1 VSLAWNAS
9 DCSTAGNRPG
19 GASLETVSCCPGAV
33 SGIARAGCGTVAGVP
48 LTIVRIASLPADG
61 GINPYL
67 ELYHAALAS
76 RGVHW
81 VGGFEATPAWIRR
94 NGDRVDAVQFH
105 WGLENIWR
113 GRRAQGGRAA
123 WIGRLR
129 RRGAAAGCRG
139 LAAFLDAAHE
149 RGIRILW
156 TCHELEPHE
165 PDGVLDEEGYGL
177 VAARADLLVC
187 HSQAAAAACAQRYA
201 PQGRIVVAPHGSF
214 VPAYPAPRERSE
226 VRQGLQVQAH
236 ETLLV
241 CAGYVRDYK
250 GFDLACAAM
259 AQLPGTTRLLIAGA
273 AKRLDLAGFEQ
284 TVAAAPRTQWSNC
297 RLSAQE
303 YVDLLHASD
312 LVLLPYRH
320 STCSGALVA
329 ALGFGNGVVAAD
341 LPVFREML
349 ADSPLAASLFAPG
362 EAGSL
367 AGAVRDQLQIPRQAR
382 ARACAARCESWSWTK
397 LADTVCQG
405 LFGGSLAPAGGQQP
419 LRAAKP

>member
-1 VSLAWNAS
+1 
-9 DCSTAGNRPG
+9 
-19 GASLETVSCCPGAV
+19 
-33 SGIARAGCGTVAGVP
+33 
-48 LTIVRIASLPADG
+48 VRLASLPADG

-67 ELYHAALAS
+67 ELYHAALAA
-76 RGVHW
+76 RGVQW

-123 WIGRLR
+123 WLGRLR
-129 RRGAAAGCRG
+129 GRGAAAGCRD
-139 LAAFLDAAHE
+139 LAAFLDAARA

-165 PDGVLDEEGYGL
+165 PHGALDEEGYGL
-177 VAARADLLVC
+177 VAAHADLLVC
-187 HSQAAAAACAQRYA
+187 HSRAAAAACAQRFA
-201 PQGRIVVAPHGSF
+201 PRGRIVVAPHGSF
-214 VPAYPAPRERSE
+214 VPAYPAPRERAE
-226 VRQGLQVQAH
+226 VRQGLQVRAH

-259 AQLPGTTRLLIAGA
+259 AQLPDTTRLEIAGA
-273 AKRLDLAGFEQ
+273 AKRLDLAGFEH
-284 TVAAAPRTQWSNC
+284 TVADAPRTHWSNR

-312 LVLLPYRH
+312 LVLLPYRQ

-349 ADSPLAASLFAPG
+349 ADSPPAASLFAPG
-362 EAGSL
+362 DAGSL
-367 AGAVRDQLQIPRQAR
+367 ASAVRGQLQIPRQVR
-382 ARACAARCESWSWTK
+382 ARACAGLCASWSWTS
-397 LADTVCQG
+397 LADTVCQA
-405 LFGGSLAPAGGQQP
+405 LDSDSLAAAGGQQP
-419 LRAAKP
+419 VRAAKP